1 MHFSLFMLFLLLLH
15 KCFDVYIESALR
27 NWDYTVSTF
36 LGKPPV
42 LFDVI
47 LFKLMQCAT
56 SCPISVRYI
65 LNIIPHL
72 IVFRSFSHQTAV
84 NNLVEKHE
92 GHVSFWRLGVGGRAI
107 LACILR
113 KWDTQLRTALMW
125 IKIWSIGIDW
135 FVKGGYLRRPFALQN
150 SVKCVTTNMSDVM
163 CATFPAISILSTFAK
178 LQKATITSC
187 LCMENSAAS
196 GRIFIKFYLSVFR
209 KSAQKDRT

>member
-1 MHFSLFMLFLLLLH
+1 
-15 KCFDVYIESALR
+15 
-27 NWDYTVSTF
+27 
-36 LGKPPV
+36 
-42 LFDVI
+42 
-47 LFKLMQCAT
+47 
-56 SCPISVRYI
+56 
-65 LNIIPHL
+65 
-72 IVFRSFSHQTAV
+72 
-84 NNLVEKHE
+84 
-92 GHVSFWRLGVGGRAI
+92 
-107 LACILR
+107 
-113 KWDTQLRTALMW
+113 MW